1 VIRVELPAHLRTLAQ
16 TAHEV
21 ELDVGAPVTTAA
33 ILDALESK
41 YPVLRCTIRDPVTL
55 RRRPL
60 VRFFACERDW
70 SDVRTDTELPADI
83 VSGKEPFI
91 ILGAIAG
98 GAN

>member
-1 VIRVELPAHLRTLAQ
+1 VIRVALPAHLRTLAA
-16 TAHEV
+16 TDHEV
-21 ELDVGAPVTTAA
+21 QLEVAAPVTTAA

-70 SDVRTDTELPADI
+70 SDVRTDAEVPAEI
-83 VSGKEPFI
+83 VSGTEPFI

-98 GAN
+98 G